1 VTIGVEG
8 RKVGLPADG
17 DAGPAIDGAGR
28 RSERQ
33 LVLFR
38 RWLVDHWG
46 PIAPHGLATV
56 GLYLI
61 FTLLARL
68 ISFGRVERS
77 TLLYLVVALAAVL
90 FIAMIV
96 ILVWTLW
103 RALRDTASL
112 TAAGGWRPI
121 LLAAL
126 GAGLCLLTLPRL
138 FSKDVLSYL
147 VYGRAFGAYRLNPYI
162 TTPNNMQFDFN
173 FRLIDWHDAVSVYG
187 PAWTLLCTALYKVVA
202 PLAAS
207 NIWGYI
213 VSFRALGL
221 VFHLGNAA
229 LIWFI
234 LGRLRPRDQVAGTIF
249 YAWNPLVLIEFAG
262 NGHNDAALVF
272 FLLGAIAALVATQ
285 RRPWLVALC
294 LALSVLTKF
303 ITLLVIPGY
312 LLLLWRTTSEDYGRW
327 ITSAWP
333 RLRRFLPGGAVARR
347 GSVPGAVAD
356 DASPARRR
364 INWRLFRA
372 RVLALGEAGV
382 VGLAAFVILWAP
394 FAAALR
400 HPLFLFDSSAASKY
414 DNSLLQLVYW
424 SLRGLFSAVLP
435 QAESHEIAN
444 VLVMTAGRLAFLAI
458 WLLLTWRSRDT
469 TSWLRGAVWILFGS
483 LVLATPWFWPW
494 YVTWLVAV
502 APLVGGRRATA
513 ATLTFSASVLVLYVM
528 WGNQLPFDRGS
539 VYPVHNF
546 VAFGLPL
553 LVLWMQLRRGGAL
566 GEPVYAQGRGD
577 TRPGSWGVRSRAEVR
592 IRGIR
597 PRTARAPRPATHE

>member
-1 VTIGVEG
+1 VTIGVDG

-17 DAGPAIDGAGR
+17 DAGPASAGAPRAGA
-28 RSERQ
+28 RQ
-33 LVLFR
+33 LALLR
-38 RWLVDHWG
+38 RWLVDRWG

-56 GLYLI
+56 GLYLV

-96 ILVWTLW
+96 VLVWALW
-103 RALRDTASL
+103 RALRDTTGQVAS
-112 TAAGGWRPI
+112 GGWRPI
-121 LLAAL
+121 LLTAL

-147 VYGRAFGAYRLNPYI
+147 VYGRAFGAYRLNPYT

-173 FRLIDWHDAVSVYG
+173 FRLIDWHDAASVYG

-221 VFHLGNAA
+221 AFHLGNAA
-229 LIWFI
+229 LIWCI
-234 LGRLRPRDQVAGTIF
+234 LGRLRPRDQIAGTIF
-249 YAWNPLVLIEFAG
+249 YAWNPLALIEFAG

-272 FLLGAIAALVATQ
+272 FLLAAVAALVART

-303 ITLLVIPGY
+303 ITLLIIPAY
-312 LLLLWRTTSEDYGRW
+312 LLLLWRTTPEDYGRW
-327 ITSAWP
+327 IDSTWP
-333 RLRRFLPGGAVARR
+333 RLRRFLPR
-347 GSVPGAVAD
+347 GSAASGASAPGEVAD
-356 DASPARRR
+356 EANPARRR
-364 INWRLFRA
+364 VNWRLFRA
-372 RVLALGEAGV
+372 RVLALAEAGA
-382 VGLAAFVILWAP
+382 VGLAAFAILWAP

-414 DNSLLQLVYW
+414 DNSLLQLIYW

-435 QAESHEIAN
+435 QAESHELAN
-444 VLVMTAGRLAFLAI
+444 VLVMTAGRLAFLGI
-458 WLLLTWRSRDT
+458 WVLLTWRSRDT
-469 TSWLRGAVWILFGS
+469 ESWLRGTFWILFGY

-502 APLVGGRRATA
+502 APLAGGRRATA
-513 ATLTFSASVLVLYVM
+513 ATLTFSASVLVMYVM

-539 VYPVHNF
+539 VYPLHNL

-553 LVLWMQLRRGGAL
+553 LVLWLQLRRGGAV
-566 GEPVYAQGRGD
+566 GEPVYARERAQTPRAV
-577 TRPGSWGVRSRAEVR
+577 RAGSSYQ
-592 IRGIR
+592 R
-597 PRTARAPRPATHE
+597 PRPRAGAGARRDEWSR